1 MPIKK
6 PAKRL
11 GRSVKLKFVT
21 DMIMGHGKLSPIHDL
36 NVTPMVDMLVML
48 VIFLLMTFSATGE
61 ILFISKDIVLPGAF
75 NATPMERAPVIA
87 ISNAAIA
94 FEGEMVVNTA
104 TVNEKTF
111 PGGKIPALKDLLDR
125 SRQSWTDSHPSGEF
139 DGQVII
145 QCHNEVPF
153 LVLKMIMKTCAEAQ
167 YMGMN
172 FAIQEVS
179 RAAATPPAHA
189 G

>member
-1 MPIKK
+1 MPVKA
-6 PAKRL
+6 PSKRL
-11 GRSVKLKFVT
+11 GKSVKLKYVVK
-21 DMIMGHGKLSPIHDL
+21 MLKGHGRANVVSDL

-61 ILFISKDIVLPGAF
+61 ILFITKDIVLPNAY

-87 ISNAAIA
+87 ISNSAVA
-94 FEGEMVVNTA
+94 FEGELVVNTPS
-104 TVNEKTF
+104 VNEQNF

-125 SRQSWTDSHPSGEF
+125 TRETWIQAHPNTEF

-145 QCHNEVPF
+145 QAHNEVPF
-153 LVLKMIMKTCAEAQ
+153 SVLKMIMKTCSEAQ

-172 FAIQEVS
+172 FAITHLGRS
-179 RAAATPPAHA
+179 AAATEEHK